1 MTDASPPTD
10 EELKSA
16 IRRLIPNVNLEK
28 TGVNA
33 FVKLLARE
41 YGVDAETLKPRKKF
55 IRDALTE
62 AINEQDDD
70 SDDDDDEEE
79 EEEDDDDDGPPSR
92 APTSKKT
99 GGGGGGGLSA
109 KKEISPELAKF
120 LGVSDDSQGTTK
132 PVEMA
137 RTEIVKSMWE
147 YIRGNNLQNPADRRE
162 ILLDSKMKE
171 VFGCDMFSM
180 FTMGKYLSAHISPFT
195 PVDLTP
201 KDTGTGGGTRGSKG
215 RAAKR
220 KRSSKGGSPKSKK
233 SKSGGGGGG
242 GNNNYFKNQ
251 PPYRLSPAL
260 SVVVKADVLPRPQV
274 VKKLWVYIREHNLQN
289 PQNRK
294 EILCDDNFK
303 KIMGGRS
310 KVTMFSMNSFVGD
323 HIIEK
328 ADPSEYTRPADDE

>member
-1 MTDASPPTD
+1 MTDASPPSD
-10 EELKSA
+10 EELKTA
-16 IRRLIPNVNLEK
+16 IRKLINNVNLEK

-33 FVKLLARE
+33 FIKLLARE

-70 SDDDDDEEE
+70 SDDDDDDEEE
-79 EEEDDDDDGPPSR
+79 SEDDDDDDDDGPPSR
-92 APTSKKT
+92 APTSKKKG

-147 YIRGNNLQNPADRRE
+147 YIRGNNLQNPANRRE

-171 VFGCDMFSM
+171 VFGCDMFTM
-180 FTMGKYLSAHISPFT
+180 FTMNKYISAHVSPFT

-201 KDTGTGGGTRGSKG
+201 KDTGTGSGTRDGKS

-220 KRSSKGGSPKSKK
+220 KRSSKSKK
-233 SKSGGGGGG
+233 GGGGG
-242 GNNNYFKNQ
+242 GNNNFKNQ

-260 SVVVKADVLPRPQV
+260 STVVKADVLPRPQV